1 MKTAKLKQLR
11 MILAALAAFLL
22 LSALPA
28 LAAVEG
34 LVCSASTCNYDL
46 TAKTDYISVADGGS
60 IFMWGFANGTGVM
73 QYPGPTMI
81 VPEGATVNVTLTN
94 ELPVPVSIVF
104 PGQTVSAITG
114 GVPGLLTSDAMPGAT
129 VTYTLSNVTPGT
141 YLYHS
146 GTRPELEVEMGLIG
160 ALIVRPNAAG
170 QAYDDAA
177 TAFDHE
183 YLFLLSEIDSSIHDL
198 VVAGKID
205 EVNNTDA
212 RPKYWFINGRAAPDT
227 MAPSYSQGG
236 TWLPTQPYN
245 AMPMMHPTE
254 TILLRLL
261 GGGRASHPFHHHGN
275 HALAVAREGRLL
287 GAGAAQ
293 GELLFTQT
301 VTPGKTTDATFTW
314 SGANLGWD
322 YFGVGHGAA
331 YPWETD
337 HDVPIPVAIP
347 DYKDLTI
354 GPFWSGSPYM
364 GVAGDLPPGTGGFN
378 PNAGFFYMWHSHAE
392 IEITNFDIFPGGM
405 LTMMV
410 VEHPDVTLMN
420 P

>member
-1 MKTAKLKQLR
+1 
-11 MILAALAAFLL
+11 MILAAMIAFLL
-22 LSALPA
+22 LSAMPA

-34 LVCSASTCNYDL
+34 LVCSAPTCNYDL
-46 TAKTDYISVADGGS
+46 TAKTDYISTADGGS
-60 IFMWGFANGTGVM
+60 VFMWGFAPNDTGIM
-73 QYPGPTMI
+73 QYPGPTLI

-94 ELPVPVSIVF
+94 ELSVPVSIVF
-104 PGQTVSAITG
+104 PGQTVSATAG
-114 GVPGLLTSDAMPGAT
+114 GVPGLLTSEAMPGAT

-141 YLYHS
+141 FIYYS
-146 GTRPELEVEMGLIG
+146 GTNPSLEVEMGLVG
-160 ALIVRPNAAG
+160 ALIVRSATAG

-183 YLFLLSEIDSSIHDL
+183 YLFFLSEVDSRIHDL
-198 VVAGKID
+198 VVRGKMD

-212 RPKYWFINGRAAPDT
+212 RPNYWFLNGRTAPDI

-245 AMPMMHPTE
+245 CMPMMHPTE

-314 SGANLGWD
+314 SGENLGWD
-322 YFGVGHGAA
+322 YFGHAPGDPA

-337 HDVPIPVAIP
+337 HGVPVPVQIP

-354 GPFWSGSPYM
+354 GPFWSGSPFM

-410 VEHPDVTLMN
+410 VEHPDVMLMN